1 MTNKELLEIIKIA
14 KENSINVDTIKR
26 VFTLMEQDGEIS
38 YKKVNQIKELFQ
50 EKGINDDDK
59 AILSLIKENK

>member
-38 YKKVNQIKELFQ
+38 YKR
-50 EKGINDDDK
+50 
-59 AILSLIKENK
+59 